1 MNGILRVLQYL
12 SVLAV
17 FVGGAQ
23 TAFAQE
29 KEEPKKHHEIRYE
42 MTFRT
47 TPPTEQ
53 ACKSSLEQEYRQKD
67 TVAAIDATI
76 SNPDCGASSGSYT
89 ALVRFRDENNELQ
102 SLEYP
107 ETWQRED
114 DLPIE
119 THREYFIGHNVD
131 LISVRSRKMRC
142 ICANSGEVEET
153 PEE

>member
-1 MNGILRVLQYL
+1 MNRILRVFQYL

-17 FVGGAQ
+17 FAGGVQA
-23 TAFAQE
+23 AFAQE
-29 KEEPKKHHEIRYE
+29 EESKKHHEIRYE

-47 TPPTEQ
+47 TPPAEQ
-53 ACKSSLEQEYRQKD
+53 RCKSSLEQEYRQKD
-67 TVAAIDATI
+67 TVAAVVSTI
-76 SNPDCGASSGSYT
+76 GNPDCGASSGSYT